1 MQTIKFVVIAVLI
14 SVGPWFHAAFAQT
27 NEEEKWAV
35 GEVGQ
40 ELQKCS
46 VYFLV
51 LSSCLETQEPTL
63 SSRYRAA
70 HDNISRLAISATMA
84 AGVSPEAY
92 TALAQI
98 EAAEMMKSMNNS
110 CTNIAVLLKKYMNF
124 CQRLSIETDWRINEW
139 LACIRA
145 RKRTCGSP

>member
-1 MQTIKFVVIAVLI
+1 MQIIKCMVIAVLI
-14 SVGPWFHAAFAQT
+14 SVGLLFQPAFAQK
-27 NEEEKWAV
+27 NEEMKWAV

-98 EAAEMMKSMNNS
+98 EAAEMMKSMSNN

-124 CQRLSIETDWRINEW
+124 CQRLSIETDSRINEW
-139 LACIRA
+139 LACIHASR
-145 RKRTCGSP
+145 RSCGGP